1 MSTFNIKI
9 GNVYEYEGNIVELY
23 LIDFPNLGYRYQD
36 ENNNGIFR
44 SVSILDFIK
53 MQNFYINQKIYISHL
68 INMIHIRK
76 GTLRFLFN

>member
-44 SVSILDFIK
+44 SVSILNFIK
-53 MQNFYINQKIYISHL
+53 NAKFLYKSNNIYFASDKHDSY
-68 INMIHIRK
+68 
-76 GTLRFLFN
+76 